1 MISRTGSLGCE
12 RCGVAKLR
20 PNPQRG
26 QGRSVQHHGLLAGHA
41 GEERRLGA
49 CWSSGICVHGNK
61 LTMDWVPMHDLDV
74 QVFFIFQIFITLG
87 VNWFSPPGN
96 KG

>member
-1 MISRTGSLGCE
+1 MGSPNCALPHSAPRADPCGTMGFWLGTLVSR
-12 RCGVAKLR
+12 GVSA
-20 PNPQRG
+20 
-26 QGRSVQHHGLLAGHA
+26 LAGA
-41 GEERRLGA
+41 AEY
-49 CWSSGICVHGNK
+49 VHGNK